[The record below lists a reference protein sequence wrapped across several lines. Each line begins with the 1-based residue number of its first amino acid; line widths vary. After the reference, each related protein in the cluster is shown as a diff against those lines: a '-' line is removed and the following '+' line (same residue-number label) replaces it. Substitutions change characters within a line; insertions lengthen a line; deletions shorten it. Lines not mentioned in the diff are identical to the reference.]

1 MCVLDQT
8 ETQVLTMIVI
18 ADIKEYLIAA
28 LALQGVP
35 GQIYHDLLQ
44 PYFITNQKLGQQRLI

>member
-44 PYFITNQKLGQQRLI
+44 PYFITN